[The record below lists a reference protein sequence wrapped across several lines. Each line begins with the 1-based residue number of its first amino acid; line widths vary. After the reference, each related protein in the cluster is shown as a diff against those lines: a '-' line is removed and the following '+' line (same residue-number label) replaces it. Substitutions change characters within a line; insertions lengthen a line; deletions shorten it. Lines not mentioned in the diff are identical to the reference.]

1 MNIGKTILFRFA
13 LVQESQGETKVFQGQ
28 ERLRENLSSFIL
40 QSMKKRR
47 ISFLAWHNYSQIIVL
62 SEKNVVYGS
71 LLIDCD
77 APNLLETKGINVE
90 VKNVDSVQNMPKEI
104 QKYEI
109 QSRRESFESQGFLR
123 FLMNITW
130 S

>member
-1 MNIGKTILFRFA
+1 MNIGKTILFRVT
-13 LVQESQGETKVFQGQ
+13 LVQEKSDRNKSFQGQ

-47 ISFLAWHNYSQIIVL
+47 ISFLTWHNYSQIIVL
-62 SEKNVVYGS
+62 SQKNVVYGS

-104 QKYEI
+104 RNSKP
-109 QSRRESFESQGFLR
+109 
-123 FLMNITW
+123 
-130 S
+130 